1 MCALLVLV
9 LCPVCGLNRRHD
21 TQPFH
26 LESTRLLH
34 PSWQHFLCLQAAYL
48 GPVIVSI
55 DCELTEA
62 KSTPLGAAIPPLN
75 FSVRQSVPV
84 RSTGYSL
91 GAGLA

>member
-1 MCALLVLV
+1 MLFTIT
-9 LCPVCGLNRRHD
+9 H
-21 TQPFH
+21 PF
-26 LESTRLLH
+26 LFGPPRLLH
-34 PSWQHFLCLQAAYL
+34 TSWQQYLRMQAAYR

-55 DCELTEA
+55 DCELTDA